1 MIRKVIYNETLLVAA
16 ILLVAV
22 VSCQKDNE
30 ADNENLVVAESA
42 NDESRELLNQ
52 LITSRV

>member
-1 MIRKVIYNETLLVAA
+1 MIRKVIYNET
-16 ILLVAV
+16 
-22 VSCQKDNE
+22 E
-30 ADNENLVVAESA
+30 NENLVVAESA

>member
-1 MIRKVIYNETLLVAA
+1 MMRKVIYNETLLVAA
-16 ILLVAV
+16 IFWVAV

-30 ADNENLVVAESA
+30 TENENLVVAESA

>member
-1 MIRKVIYNETLLVAA
+1 MIRKVIYNET
-16 ILLVAV
+16 
-22 VSCQKDNE
+22 E
-30 ADNENLVVAESA
+30 NENQVVAESA

>member
-1 MIRKVIYNETLLVAA
+1 MMRKVIYNETLLVAA
-16 ILLVAV
+16 IFWVAV
-22 VSCQKDNE
+22 VSYQKDNE
-30 ADNENLVVAESA
+30 TENENLVVAESA

>member
-16 ILLVAV
+16 IFGVAV

-30 ADNENLVVAESA
+30 TENENLVVAESA

>member
-16 ILLVAV
+16 LFLVSV

-30 ADNENLVVAESA
+30 TENENQVVAESA

>member
-16 ILLVAV
+16 LFLVAV

-30 ADNENLVVAESA
+30 TENENLVVAESA